1 MNCVVPDWILTE
13 RAEQELAEMTDQQR
27 AELPIPIP
35 MDDIADAVIRFIE
48 DDTLEGRI
56 IVLQGGVPPRLLQRN
71 P

>member
-1 MNCVVPDWILTE
+1 
-13 RAEQELAEMTDQQR
+13 MTDQQR

-56 IVLQGGVPPRLLQRN
+56 IVLRGGVPPRLLPRN